1 MTFRAKFLIL
11 FSLTVLA
18 GSGLLAWGA
27 TRYARSEF
35 ARFYRQRNDTLA
47 AQFQRELAQRG
58 GEVASAVQGLADA
71 ESTLRM
77 ALDLGRA
84 QADPSLY
91 ANDARGLA
99 AAHQLDFLDLLG
111 DDGTLI
117 SSAQWPA
124 RSGYKNDWVTTRQ
137 DWNQQGAF
145 LQRVDLPEGAELGL
159 LTVRM
164 VHVGERNLYL
174 IGGQRFDRAF
184 LNDVALPAGT
194 RALLYR
200 NLETTFLSADLDG
213 TDGPVAQ
220 AERFAPIIES
230 AQQRQG
236 RTEST
241 IAWTANPASAESFV
255 TLPLTG
261 RQNDLLGVVLL
272 GSAQR
277 DLPAL
282 VNFIRLAALLV
293 AATGILCGIFLS
305 SWVSARVTR
314 PLERLTAGARQV
326 AAGDWGARVDVRGRD
341 EAGRLAGAFNEMTAR
356 LSDERVRLVQ
366 TERVAAWRDL
376 ARRLAQEVRE
386 SLFPLQ
392 VTVDNLALAREQ
404 TAERFDELFFESMA
418 VLRAELNGLK
428 ATVTRFSEF
437 AKMPPPR
444 PDAVNV
450 NELVRACVKTFEPQ
464 FRAAGRPPITPEL
477 YLNEDVISIHADP
490 DLLRKALENLLLYSI
505 AAMPAGGA
513 LTLRTARTNGVV
525 RIEVCDSG
533 AVLKP
538 EEAVRMFGGSGPRQ
552 GHGEGLGL
560 PTTQA
565 VVSDHGGRVLVAAA
579 PGAGTTF
586 RLEFRVTPVVAP
598 SAAVR
603 TERPRPEV
611 KRELPEVPRMEAE
624 PVSLPEEPSL
634 KNE

>member
-1 MTFRAKFLIL
+1 MTFRAKVFIL

-35 ARFYRQRNDTLA
+35 ARFDRQRNDTLA

-58 GEVASAVQGLADA
+58 GEVSSAVQGLADA

-77 ALDLGRA
+77 ALDLSRA
-84 QADPSLY
+84 QADPSVY

-111 DDGTLI
+111 DDGALI

-124 RSGYKNDWVTTRQ
+124 GSGYKNDWVTTRQ

-145 LQRVDLPEGAELGL
+145 LQRVDLPDGAELGL
-159 LTVRM
+159 LAVRV

-184 LNDVALPAGT
+184 LDAVALPAGM

-200 NLETTFLSADLDG
+200 NLEAAFVSANLDG
-213 TDGPVAQ
+213 VDGPVAQ
-220 AERFAPIIES
+220 AERFAPLIQS
-230 AQQRQG
+230 AEQRQG
-236 RTEST
+236 RTEDT
-241 IAWTANPASAESFV
+241 IAWTADPASSESFI
-255 TLPLTG
+255 TLPLDG
-261 RQNDLLGVVLL
+261 RQNDLLGLVLL
-272 GSAQR
+272 GNAQR
-277 DLPAL
+277 DLPTL

-293 AATGILCGIFLS
+293 AAAGILCGIFLS

-314 PLERLTAGARQV
+314 PLGRLTAGARQV
-326 AAGDWGARVDVRGRD
+326 AAGDWGARVDVRARD
-341 EAGRLAGAFNEMTAR
+341 EAGQLAGAFNEMTGQ

-376 ARRLAQEVRE
+376 ARRLAQEIRE

-392 VTVDNLALAREQ
+392 VTVDNLARAREQ

-418 VLRAELNGLK
+418 VLRAELNSLK

-444 PDAVNV
+444 LEAVNV

-464 FRAAGRPPITPEL
+464 FRAIGRPPITPEL
-477 YLNEDVISIHADP
+477 YLNEDVSAIRADP
-490 DLLRKALENLLLYSI
+490 DLLRKALENLVLYSV
-505 AAMPAGGA
+505 ASMPAGGT
-513 LTLRTARTNGVV
+513 LTLRTAQANGVV

-538 EEAVRMFGGSGPRQ
+538 EEAVRMFGGCGTHQ
-552 GHGEGLGL
+552 GHSEGLGL
-560 PTTQA
+560 PITQA
-565 VVSDHGGRVLVAAA
+565 VVSDHGGRIFVAAA

-586 RLEFRVTPVVAP
+586 RLEFRVAPPVAP
-598 SAAVR
+598 PAVR
-603 TERPRPEV
+603 PERLRPEV
-611 KRELPEVPRMEAE
+611 TRDLPESPGMEAE
-624 PVSLPEEPSL
+624 PAALPAEPSL
-634 KNE
+634 KDE